1 MALSDSEGK
10 SGRRVGFWRGCC
22 CCCGRGPPR
31 GVVLEFNAAVVV
43 DTAATIVNIHKSI
56 PISFLS
62 PKNLQKLGV
71 GEPSSKSSERVFKE
85 DSETERKNKELKS
98 SVLFRVSKSE
108 RVALS

>member
-1 MALSDSEGK
+1 MSDSEGK

-62 PKNLQKLGV
+62 PKNLQKLGIESQV
-71 GEPSSKSSERVFKE
+71 VKALREFPKKTQRERERIKS
-85 DSETERKNKELKS
+85 
-98 SVLFRVSKSE
+98 
-108 RVALS
+108 

>member
-1 MALSDSEGK
+1 MALSDSEGT
-10 SGRRVGFWRGCC
+10 SGRRVGFWRG

-56 PISFLS
+56 PISFLAL
-62 PKNLQKLGV
+62 KT
-71 GEPSSKSSERVFKE
+71 SKSLGLESQVVKALSEFPKKTQR
-85 DSETERKNKELKS
+85 ERENKELKF